1 MTTEQVAAGLTGVLT
16 GGGQFLVQAATNAPP
31 SPVLSLAS
39 PVVAALV
46 GGGVAWGVM
55 QANQRAMQR
64 EVQKLS
70 SLMLTVSERVAR
82 IEGSLSK

>member
-1 MTTEQVAAGLTGVLT
+1 MTTEQVAAGMTGILT
-16 GGGQFLVQAATNAPP
+16 GGGTFLMQATTVNL